1 MQIKHRKAEI
11 AHEKGGVLASLG
23 QSITGPRF
31 YETDEWF
38 DKQKNYLDSLEVQ
51 LRGLVKSI
59 DQVAKQRADLSV
71 AAGEFAQT
79 IQDLASSDVGL
90 GPQLAGALAGLA
102 AVERKAHELQE
113 KQSNEDTLTMMA
125 TGMLAVETVFVCFTN
140 NISFL
145 SSG

>member
-38 DKQKNYLDSLEVQ
+38 DKQKGYLDSLEIQ

-59 DQVAKQRADLSV
+59 DQVAKQRAELAI

-79 IQDLASSDVGL
+79 IQELASSDAGL
-90 GPQLAGALAGLA
+90 GQQLAVAFAGLA
-102 AVERKAHELQE
+102 AVERKAQELQE
-113 KQSNEDTLTMMA
+113 KQSNEDTLTIMA
-125 TGMLAVETVFVCFTN
+125 TGTS
-140 NISFL
+140 ISVL
-145 SSG
+145 